1 MEERRPRVLAIDAGG
16 TMTDTFIV
24 DELGSFVVGKAQ
36 TTPDDES
43 VGFME
48 SARDALKQ
56 WESSPEEAFGT
67 IASGIYSGTAML
79 NRLLSRQG
87 LEIGAI
93 VTAGQEDYLKI
104 ERGIQTYLGYSYSD
118 RLHLA
123 THYHNPSLVPRERM
137 KGVRGRIDVFGE
149 EVAPLREQDARE
161 AAAELL
167 DAGVDGICV
176 CLLLS
181 YRNAEHEIRVGEIL
195 AEEKAKRGVDGQVPV
210 FLSSELYPQ
219 RRDLPRLNSTLI
231 EAYAAEPSRGTL
243 KAVRDQTKKAGARF
257 ELRVMASHG
266 GTISIEARELARTL
280 VSGPIGGVV
289 GGQGIAE
296 RLGIPNALCTDIGG
310 TSFDIALITDG
321 RFEITPT
328 PDIARFMLNMPLVKI
343 DSIGAGTGSF
353 VRVNPN
359 SGRPELGP
367 DSAGARIG
375 VCWPEGGL
383 ETISVTDLNLVLG
396 RVNPDYFLGGDVK
409 LDPERA
415 RAEVER
421 QLAEPLGLELDDAAA
436 GVVGLFEQ
444 TLKNEAV
451 GRILGKGYSPADY
464 ALLCYGGGGPL
475 HVGGYTEGVAYRDVL
490 VPAWAAGF
498 SAYGCAC
505 ADFEYRYD
513 QTIDMPILPGQ
524 DELEKAGIAVMI
536 TGGWLGL
543 EDKVADEFAKSGI
556 ERDAITFTHA
566 VRMQYYGQLN
576 DIEIVSPH
584 AELEDDGQLDDL
596 IDEFERAY
604 GKVYARSARSP
615 ELGYLVTQAIVHGSV
630 EVEKPALPDFGEGE
644 GAPPSKGARRVR
656 WGDDYADSDIYE
668 LDQVEAGNSITGPA
682 IVEATRDLEPR
693 EREPIGWEG
702 KRLDQMLAESE
713 RLFADTG
720 SYCGLSGELEL
731 KDSDPIGYEKL
742 FARLRGGLVSARETA
757 LNISASPI
765 VRELGELCFAL
776 YTPEGDSVALSTGII
791 VHVHTMSDAIK
802 WMVRHGY
809 EDNPGIRPGDI
820 FANNDPVIGDVHNA
834 DGAASPTCST
844 SAPRRPEECRWG
856 RPTGSTTASTCP
868 A

>member
-1 MEERRPRVLAIDAGG
+1 MAENGERSPRVLAIDAGG

-24 DELGSFVVGKAQ
+24 DESGSFVVGKAQ
-36 TTPDDES
+36 TTPEDES
-43 VGFME
+43 VGFMD
-48 SARDALKQ
+48 SARDALDQ
-56 WESSPEEAFGT
+56 WKATPEDAFPR

-79 NRLLSRQG
+79 NRLLQRQG

-93 VTAGQEDYLKI
+93 VTAGQEDYLRI

-123 THYHNPSLVPRERM
+123 THHHNPPLVPRERM
-137 KGVRGRIDVFGE
+137 KGVRGRIDVFGQ
-149 EVAPLREQDARE
+149 EVAPLREADARE

-167 DAGVDGICV
+167 DSGVDGICV
-176 CLLLS
+176 CLLFS
-181 YRNAEHEIRVGEIL
+181 YRSAEHELRVAEIV
-195 AEEKAKRGVDGQVPV
+195 AEEKAKRGRDGVPV

-231 EAYAAEPSRGTL
+231 EAYAAEPSRGSL
-243 KAVRDQTKKAGARF
+243 KGVRDRTKEAGAAF

-296 RLGIPNALCTDIGG
+296 TLGLRNLLCTDIGG

-328 PDIARFMLNMPLVKI
+328 PDIARFMLNMPLVRI

-409 LDPERA
+409 LDPDRA
-415 RAEVER
+415 RAEVQR
-421 QLAEPLGLELDDAAA
+421 QLAEPLGLDTDAAAA

-444 TLKNEAV
+444 TLKNEAI

-475 HVGGYTEGVAYRDVL
+475 HVAGYTEGVTYRDVM

-505 ADFEYRYD
+505 ADFEYRYEV
-513 QTIDMPILPGQ
+513 TIDMPILPSA
-524 DELEKAGIAVMI
+524 DEMERAGVGMMI
-536 TGGWLGL
+536 TGAWLGL
-543 EDKVADEFAKSGI
+543 EEKVADEFAKSGVDR
-556 ERDAITFTHA
+556 EAIRFTHA

-584 AELEDDGQLDDL
+584 MELEGIEEVDAL
-596 IDEFERAY
+596 IAEFEDAY

-615 ELGYLVTQAIVHGSV
+615 ELGYLVTQAIVLGAV
-630 EVEKPALPDFGEGE
+630 EVEKPALPDVPEREGS
-644 GAPPSKGARRVR
+644 PSPKGTRRVR
-656 WGDDYADSDIYE
+656 WGDDYAQTDLYE
-668 LDQVEAGNSITGPA
+668 LAELEAGDSITGPA
-682 IVEATRDLEPR
+682 IVESVATTFAIPP
-693 EREPIGWEG
+693 ERSA
-702 KRLDQMLAESE
+702 RLD
-713 RLFADTG
+713 RHHIFH
-720 SYCGLSGELEL
+720 LS
-731 KDSDPIGYEKL
+731 
-742 FARLRGGLVSARETA
+742 
-757 LNISASPI
+757 
-765 VRELGELCFAL
+765 
-776 YTPEGDSVALSTGII
+776 
-791 VHVHTMSDAIK
+791 
-802 WMVRHGY
+802 
-809 EDNPGIRPGDI
+809 
-820 FANNDPVIGDVHNA
+820 
-834 DGAASPTCST
+834 
-844 SAPRRPEECRWG
+844 
-856 RPTGSTTASTCP
+856 
-868 A
+868 

>member
-1 MEERRPRVLAIDAGG
+1 MAPDDAERNPRVLAIDAGG

-24 DELGSFVVGKAQ
+24 DESGSFVVGKAQ
-36 TTPDDES
+36 TTPEDES
-43 VGFME
+43 AGFMS
-48 SARDALKQ
+48 SARDALGQ
-56 WESSPEEAFGT
+56 WGSTPEEVFGR

-93 VTAGQEDYLKI
+93 VTAGQEDYLRI

-123 THYHNPSLVPRERM
+123 THHHNPPLVPRERV

-149 EVAPLREQDARE
+149 EVVPLREQDARD
-161 AAAELL
+161 AAQELL
-167 DAGVDGICV
+167 DAGVGGICV
-176 CLLLS
+176 CLLFS

-195 AEEKAKRGVDGQVPV
+195 AEEKASRGLDGEVPV
-210 FLSSELYPQ
+210 FLSADLYPQ

-243 KAVRDQTKKAGARF
+243 KAVREKTKESGARF

-328 PDIARFMLNMPLVKI
+328 PDIARFMLNMPLVRI

-383 ETISVTDLNLVLG
+383 ETISITDLNLVLG

-409 LDPERA
+409 LDPARA
-415 RAEVER
+415 RAEVGR
-421 QLAEPLGLELDDAAA
+421 QLAEPLGLDVDDAAA

-475 HVGGYTEGVAYRDVL
+475 HVAGYTEGVAYRDVL

-524 DELEKAGIAVMI
+524 DELARAGVGMMI
-536 TGGWLGL
+536 TGAWLGL

-556 ERDAITFTHA
+556 GREAVTFTHA
-566 VRMQYYGQLN
+566 VRMQYFGQLN
-576 DIEIVSPH
+576 DIEIISPH
-584 AELEDDGQLDDL
+584 AELESAEQLEEL
-596 IDEFERAY
+596 IAEFESAY

-630 EVEKPALPDFGEGE
+630 EVEKPALPTLEERGGS
-644 GAPPSKGARRVR
+644 PSPKGSRRVR
-656 WGDDYADSDIYE
+656 WSDGDSETEIYE
-668 LDQVEAGNSITGPA
+668 LTEIEAGNSIQGPA
-682 IVEATRDLEPR
+682 IVESVATTFAIPPGRVA
-693 EREPIGWEG
+693 
-702 KRLDQMLAESE
+702 RLDRHQI
-713 RLFADTG
+713 FH
-720 SYCGLSGELEL
+720 LS
-731 KDSDPIGYEKL
+731 D
-742 FARLRGGLVSARETA
+742 
-757 LNISASPI
+757 
-765 VRELGELCFAL
+765 
-776 YTPEGDSVALSTGII
+776 
-791 VHVHTMSDAIK
+791 
-802 WMVRHGY
+802 
-809 EDNPGIRPGDI
+809 
-820 FANNDPVIGDVHNA
+820 
-834 DGAASPTCST
+834 
-844 SAPRRPEECRWG
+844 
-856 RPTGSTTASTCP
+856 
-868 A
+868 